1 MVQLQ
6 SHIDHIEEL
15 QRQIGEAKKNGQWQ
29 KCNDLEK
36 HKKKL
41 QAELDEA
48 KKFLR
53 QSGYLKD

>member
-6 SHIDHIEEL
+6 SHIDHIAEL
-15 QRQIGEAKKNGQWQ
+15 QRQIDEAKKNGQWQ
-29 KCNDLEK
+29 KRNDLEK

-41 QAELDEA
+41 EAELEEA

-53 QSGYLKD
+53 QSGYLID